1 MPPGMRMSMEE
12 PPPLNWRAV
21 RNNIGRFLAYYRPH
35 RKLFALDM
43 AAGVVHSALTVVMPL
58 VVYQVFQVYLPEMAL
73 GKIFV
78 SSGVLFILLMLIS
91 FTGYISTRWGHALG
105 ARMEADMRQDL
116 FNHLQKLPFGYFDKT
131 PTGQIMSR
139 LSNDLM
145 QITEVAHHCPED
157 LLLALL
163 TMSGAVIVMV
173 TLNPMMMLAALI
185 PLPFIILWGAVY
197 QGRMHRGFRA
207 VRRKTGELNSQ
218 VENSIQGIREVK
230 GFCREAEETGRF
242 GAINRTF
249 CTVREGVF
257 ATLGSFHAGMSFMI
271 EGYSLI
277 FIAAGAILIYYQ
289 RATLPEVLVFMM
301 YARYFT
307 MPIFRMINFC
317 EQFQQG
323 FAAFERFT
331 EVLMETP
338 EVPVQTTPVRLNR
351 TAGKITLE
359 GVTFRYPTM
368 AEDREPVLQD
378 VSLELEAGRSMALV
392 GESGAGKSTLAALIP
407 RFYDVQS
414 GCVRLDGHDV
424 RDLDLKDLRNQI
436 GIVRQSPFLFDSTIR
451 ENILFG
457 RPDATEAELRA
468 AVENANLAEFVA
480 SLPDGLDSRVG
491 EHGVR
496 LSGGQ
501 KQRIS
506 IARVFLKDPAILI
519 FDEATS
525 SLDNESE
532 ESIRQAMERL
542 CGGRTTLIIAHR
554 LSTVRGVD
562 RIACMR
568 HGRIVEQGS
577 HAELLAGKG
586 YYHTLYNMHSF

>member
-12 PPPLNWRAV
+12 PPPLKWSTIRK
-21 RNNIGRFLAYYRPH
+21 NIGRFVSYYRPH
-35 RKLFALDM
+35 RKLLVLDM
-43 AAGVVHSALTVVMPL
+43 ASGVANAALTVFMPL

-73 GKIFV
+73 GKILGASALLFV
-78 SSGVLFILLMLIS
+78 LLMLIS
-91 FTGYISTRWGHALG
+91 CTGYISTRWGHALG
-105 ARMEADMRQDL
+105 ARMEADMRRDL
-116 FNHLQKLPFGYFDKT
+116 FQHLQKLPFGYFDKT

-139 LSNDLM
+139 MTNDLM

-157 LLLALL
+157 LLLAGL
-163 TMSGAVIVMV
+163 TMTGAVAVML

-185 PLPFIILWGAVY
+185 PLPFIILWGAFF

-207 VRRKTGELNSQ
+207 VRRRTGELNSR

-230 GFCREAEETGRF
+230 GFCREKDEAVRF
-242 GAINRTF
+242 GDINRTF

-271 EGYSLI
+271 EGYTLI
-277 FIAAGAILIYYQ
+277 FIAAGAILIYYKL
-289 RATLPEVLVFMM
+289 ATLPEVLVFMM

-307 MPIFRMINFC
+307 MPIFRLINFC

-331 EVLMETP
+331 EVLAESP
-338 EVPVQTTPVRLNR
+338 EVPVRTNPVRLSR
-351 TAGKITLE
+351 AEGKIALE
-359 GVTFRYPTM
+359 GVTFRYPSM
-368 AEDREPVLQD
+368 AEDREPVLQE
-378 VSLELEAGRSMALV
+378 VSLDLPAGRSLALV
-392 GESGAGKSTLAALIP
+392 GESGAGKSTLASLIP
-407 RFYDVQS
+407 RFYDVQQ

-424 RDLDLKDLRNQI
+424 RDLALEDLRRQI
-436 GIVRQSPFLFDSTIR
+436 GIVRQTPFLFDASIR
-451 ENILFG
+451 ENVLFG
-457 RPDATEAELRA
+457 RPGASEAELRA
-468 AVENANLAEFVA
+468 AIENANLAEFVD
-480 SLPDGLDSRVG
+480 SLPDGLDAQVG

-506 IARVFLKDPAILI
+506 LARVFLKDPAILI

-532 ESIRQAMERL
+532 EMIRQAMEKL
-542 CGGRTTLIIAHR
+542 CGGRTTIIIAHR

-562 RIACMR
+562 AIACMR
-568 HGRIVEQGS
+568 HGRIVEHGT
-577 HAELLAGKG
+577 HAELLAQEG